1 MTILLLY
8 LLCGA
13 TAGFLSGLIGI
24 GGGLVVVPL
33 LNMIFRLQ
41 SDIPQEL
48 IMHLAVGTSLSSI
61 LFTAISSTRSHARM
75 GGLLWKYVLGLSPAI
90 VIGTLCA
97 SWLAS
102 RMSTAGLR
110 GFSVVFLVCI
120 AAQTLLDFSPQP
132 RKAFRARA
140 ALAYVAQRT
149 GRCAVMVAHAG
160 LNRLLL
166 CALLGRPLCEKKRI
180 PQGYAAVNLLQYA
193 HGAWRVLQVDGGPAR
208 PAEGVSRPAGGGKTR
223 Q

>member
-75 GGLLWKYVLGLSPAI
+75 GGVLWKYVLGLSPAI
-90 VIGTLCA
+90 VIGTLCGV
-97 SWLAS
+97 
-102 RMSTAGLR
+102 AGY
-110 GFSVVFLVCI
+110 FLYKVLK
-120 AAQTLLDFSPQP
+120 T
-132 RKAFRARA
+132 R
-140 ALAYVAQRT
+140 ALAFY
-149 GRCAVMVAHAG
+149 GAHRYAFKARMFRVS
-160 LNRLLL
+160 LPRS
-166 CALLGRPLCEKKRI
+166 RKR
-180 PQGYAAVNLLQYA
+180 
-193 HGAWRVLQVDGGPAR
+193 R
-208 PAEGVSRPAGGGKTR
+208 GKFISMFI
-223 Q
+223 